1 MIFSLINAH
10 PFGIEC
16 GLQQKSIQFAA
27 WKSSEIYCINSLHAM
42 DISTDCLKNMAFI
55 MSSTFHITKVRCG
68 NISNQNS
75 VQGFTIHSKKK
86 EDTE

>member
-1 MIFSLINAH
+1 VR
-10 PFGIEC
+10 
-16 GLQQKSIQFAA
+16 FAA
-27 WKSSEIYCINSLHAM
+27 EVDPIRGMEIQRDLLYKFSSRHGYFNGLFEKYGIYNEFNVSY
-42 DISTDCLKNMAFI
+42 NE
-55 MSSTFHITKVRCG
+55 VRCG